1 MAESVDRIQP
11 RTRPVDGMWV
21 HDMVVIAQMLCP
33 EVVEEEAGRFMLAR
47 DPRGKLLE
55 ACDGGSG
62 EGTRGGEEFLT
73 KPRQVNMVTAVDN
86 DRLLTLWTNVVLG
99 V

>member
-1 MAESVDRIQP
+1 
-11 RTRPVDGMWV
+11 
-21 HDMVVIAQMLCP
+21 
-33 EVVEEEAGRFMLAR
+33 MLAR

-62 EGTRGGEEFLT
+62 EGTRGDEEFLT